1 MSLIN
6 NPIAELLHPV
16 SRLETAVAELSG
28 DISAVHALP
37 QIEVELRE
45 TREATLLML
54 DEVRGIREDIGQL
67 TTLLKGLIE
76 RQEGRQ
82 P

>member
-16 SRLETAVAELSG
+16 SRLETAVAELSA

-37 QIEVELRE
+37 QIEAELRE

-54 DEVRGIREDIGQL
+54 EEVRGIREEIGEL

-76 RQEGRQ
+76 Q
-82 P
+82 

>member
-16 SRLETAVAELSG
+16 SRLETAVAELSEE
-28 DISAVHALP
+28 ISAVHALP
-37 QIEVELRE
+37 KIEVELRE
-45 TREATLLML
+45 TRAATLLML
-54 DEVRGIREDIGQL
+54 DEVRGIREDLGQL
-67 TTLLKGLIE
+67 TSLLKELIE
-76 RQEGRQ
+76 RPEG

>member
-16 SRLETAVAELSG
+16 SRLETAVAELSE
-28 DISAVHALP
+28 DISAVHTLP

-45 TREATLLML
+45 TRAATLLML

-76 RQEGRQ
+76 RQAG
-82 P
+82 PTP